1 MGGGEEAHSADEAY
15 EDDTE
20 PFDELPDD
28 DGDGDD
34 DAASGSQGVRRR
46 KGPPAPVD
54 VEQRS
59 SEEPLASAV
68 FDTPAKRQA
77 RSLAAVLEGVL
88 EKGVEDRSEKD
99 KAARVVAC
107 GVRARGAAQVRGGD
121 LREHPRRAAVRD
133 LTIAAAAAAAV
144 PAAGMRRPTA
154 RSALANAL
162 IARCDMTPTG
172 RATRRST

>member
-1 MGGGEEAHSADEAY
+1 MGGGEEADSADEAY

-20 PFDELPDD
+20 PFEELLGD

-77 RSLAAVLEGVL
+77 RSLAADLEGVL

-99 KAARVVAC
+99 KAAQESWPAVSEPA
-107 GVRARGAAQVRGGD
+107 ARRKSEEEIYASIRAAQPCATSPSPPPPPPPSRLLG
-121 LREHPRRAAVRD
+121 RAAPPPAQRS
-133 LTIAAAAAAAV
+133 LTHSSRAV
-144 PAAGMRRPTA
+144 T
-154 RSALANAL
+154 
-162 IARCDMTPTG
+162 
-172 RATRRST
+172 